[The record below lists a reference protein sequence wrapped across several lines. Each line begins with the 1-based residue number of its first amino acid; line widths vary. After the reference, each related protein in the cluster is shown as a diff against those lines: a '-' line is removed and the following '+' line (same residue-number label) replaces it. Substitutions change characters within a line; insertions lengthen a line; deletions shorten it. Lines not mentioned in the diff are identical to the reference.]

1 MPAKTTLYSKAARLQ
16 REIAERVVTRD
27 DFARLD
33 SICAV
38 DVAYD
43 DTTAYC
49 AAVVISRAGKL
60 LEVAESASSIEY
72 PYVPGFLMMRESPPV
87 IRTLGMLK
95 CNYDVLIVDGHGQLH
110 PRRCGI
116 ACYLGVTL
124 DIPAIGVA
132 KSLLCGTVRS
142 DGSIELDGRVTG
154 REIVIGKKKLYVSVG
169 HRISLETATS
179 LVREVDAVRE
189 ALRVADARSKKQKK
203 EKRAS
208 S

>member
-1 MPAKTTLYSKAARLQ
+1 MPSRTTLYSKAARLQ

-49 AAVVISRAGKL
+49 AAVVNSRAGKL

-72 PYVPGFLMMRESPPV
+72 PYVPGFLMMRESPPA

-132 KSLLCGTVRS
+132 KSLLCGTVRT
-142 DGSIELDGRVTG
+142 DGSVELDGRVTG
-154 REIVIGKKKLYVSVG
+154 REIVIGKK
-169 HRISLETATS
+169 
-179 LVREVDAVRE
+179 AVRQCGPPDKPGDRDL
-189 ALRVADARSKKQKK
+189 AGKGGRCGKRSAARCRCTVKETKKGKK
-203 EKRAS
+203 G
-208 S
+208 